1 MAPCSDPRLTYLNQ
15 LGYNVL
21 KLPRAGVNP
30 LEVLGR
36 DDKSLDDLGSLS
48 SIWTSK
54 VPAPQPG
61 DPLPATDIN
70 GQKTADLK
78 LSVGLDILATVLQ
91 GMGVPAPK
99 LSLAYSN
106 ATSVQFTL
114 TDVQVVRVPPLDV
127 GHYLSQGDL
136 DTSNPFATYFQD
148 HDKEAYVITEV
159 LKSKTIRVAAKK
171 DSGTSVAVDLPN
183 IQKIVGA
190 HVTVASGGSDGSDL
204 VYQGSQLLTFG
215 FKVFGIAYAQG
226 NWQIHG
232 QPPSGNIA
240 FMTGHQAAP
249 ILLSPGKLMQSFP
262 RQTKKAAVD
271 SAA

>member
-1 MAPCSDPRLTYLNQ
+1 MAHCSDPRLTYLNQ

-36 DDKSLDDLGSLS
+36 DGKSLDDLGDLP

-61 DPLPATDIN
+61 NPLPATDIN
-70 GQKTADLK
+70 GQKTSDLK

-106 ATSVQFTL
+106 ASSVQFTF
-114 TDVQVVRVPPLDV
+114 TDVQVVRVAPLEV
-127 GHYLSQGDL
+127 GHYLAQGDL
-136 DTSNPFATYFQD
+136 DTSNPFAAYFQD
-148 HDKEAYVITEV
+148 HDKEAFVITEV
-159 LKSKTIRVAAKK
+159 LKSKAIRVTAKK

-190 HVTVASGGSDGSDL
+190 NVAVAAAEAGSADL

-215 FKVFGIAYAQG
+215 FKVFGIAYAHG

-232 QPPSGNIA
+232 QAPGGNIA
-240 FMTGHQAAP
+240 FLTPHEAAS
-249 ILLSPGKLMQSFP
+249 ILLAPGLMQRFP
-262 RQTKKAAVD
+262 YRPRAA
-271 SAA
+271 AANPAA